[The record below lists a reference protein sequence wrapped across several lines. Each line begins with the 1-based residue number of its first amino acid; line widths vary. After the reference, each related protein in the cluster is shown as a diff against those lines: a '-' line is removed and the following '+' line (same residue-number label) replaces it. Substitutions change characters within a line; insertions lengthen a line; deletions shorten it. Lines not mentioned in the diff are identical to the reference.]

1 MQTTTPRLP
10 IAAWTGIACLTLILA
25 SCTTRDTYSE
35 EPPVGTLKVGE
46 VILVD
51 DGSCPQ
57 GQVLEV
63 TAGNR
68 ALLLDRKR
76 RCVEK

>member
-1 MQTTTPRLP
+1 MQTTTRRIP
-10 IAAWTGIACLTLILA
+10 IATLTGIAGLTLILA

-46 VILVD
+46 VIHVD
-51 DGSCPQ
+51 DGSCPE
-57 GQVLEV
+57 GQILEV

-68 ALLLDRKR
+68 ALLIDRKR
-76 RCVEK
+76 QCVDK